1 MKRGVFSVEAQLLSH
16 RDADMVV
23 DPDILKR
30 ISGVKNYDEADDI
43 MIHYTVT
50 TDCPFNCRGC
60 INSLTFGQAGPDR
73 EARTSPMDVQEDVE
87 RDARAMA
94 QLIRESGKARA
105 VIVFYGGEPMLRL
118 DKMNRVYEVLS
129 KIING
134 RVSLR
139 YMVVTSGHYLE
150 RSIQRFPDLI
160 SHMWLTAV
168 SIDGTEAQHNAM
180 RRGTSLE
187 RIKRQVASLD
197 QVRGGGVLIWSTI
210 RPDMSLLDCFES
222 FMYFRERGQA
232 EHFFWHLDEAEGTI
246 SDLPDYVARYGAH
259 LNRIM
264 KVYVDRLGKGD
275 LLSIIHVNE
284 LILYLLTQKRRGST
298 ACAVEKMANFDIIG
312 DGKVHACAD
321 LPETMYI
328 GAIGDS
334 GEVIFEPDAR
344 ARLNRLAA
352 YKKDL
357 GCEVCGVEAYCG
369 GRCPVQIH
377 TGGIERARQY
387 CFMMREHVRIV
398 KRYIG
403 EIADLLLEHGLT
415 LADIYRSARYAKYTD
430 VTP

>member
-1 MKRGVFSVEAQLLSH
+1 LSVEAQLLSH
-16 RDADMVV
+16 QDVDMVV

-30 ISGVKNYDEADDI
+30 ISGVRGYDENDDI

-50 TDCPFNCRGC
+50 ADCPFNCRGC
-60 INSLTFGQAGPDR
+60 INSLTSGRDGRVGAAG
-73 EARTSPMDVQEDVE
+73 ALHIDVQEDVE
-87 RDARAMA
+87 RDIRAMA
-94 QLIRESGKARA
+94 QLIRESGKAQA

-118 DKMNRVYEVLS
+118 DKMNQVYERLS
-129 KIING
+129 EIIDG
-134 RVSLR
+134 GVSLR

-150 RSIQRFPDLI
+150 RGIQRFPDLA

-187 RIKRQVASLD
+187 TIKRQVASLD
-197 QVRGGGVLIWSTI
+197 RVRGGEVLIWSTI

-232 EHFFWHLDEAEGTI
+232 EHFFWHLDEAEGI
-246 SDLPDYVARYGAH
+246 IADLPDYVGRYGAH
-259 LNRIM
+259 LDKIM
-264 KVYVDRLGKGD
+264 KVYVDHLKGGD

-284 LILYLLTQKRRGST
+284 LILYLLAQKRRGST

-321 LPETMYI
+321 LPETKCI
-328 GAIGDS
+328 GEIGES
-334 GEVIFEPDAR
+334 GEIIFEPDAR
-344 ARLNRLAA
+344 ARLSRLVA
-352 YKKDL
+352 YKGDL

-377 TGGIERARQY
+377 TGGIDRARQY
-387 CFMMREHVRIV
+387 CFMMREHVRTV
-398 KRYIG
+398 KRYTG
-403 EIADLLLEHGLT
+403 QIADLMLEHGLT
-415 LADIYRSARYAKYTD
+415 LGDIYRSARYAKYTD

>member
-1 MKRGVFSVEAQLLSH
+1 VS
-16 RDADMVV
+16 MVV
-23 DPDILKR
+23 DSDILNR
-30 ISGVKNYDEADDI
+30 ISGVRDHDEIDDI

-50 TDCPFNCRGC
+50 ADCPFKCRGC
-60 INSLTFGQAGPDR
+60 INSLTAGQARQDG
-73 EARTSPMDVQEDVE
+73 AVRTPHMGVQEDEE
-87 RDARAMA
+87 RDIRAMA
-94 QLIRESGKARA
+94 QLIKESGKAQA

-118 DKMNRVYEVLS
+118 DKMNRVYEHLS
-129 KIING
+129 EMIGG
-134 RVSLR
+134 RVLLR

-150 RSIQRFPDLI
+150 PCIQRYPDLAT
-160 SHMWLTAV
+160 HMWLTAI

-187 RIKRQVASLD
+187 TIKRQVACLD
-197 QVRGGGVLIWSTI
+197 EVREGEVLIWSTI

-232 EHFFWHLDEAEGTI
+232 EHFFWHLDEAEGSI
-246 SDLPDYVARYGAH
+246 ADLPDYVARYGAH
-259 LNRIM
+259 LDKIM
-264 KVYVDRLGKGD
+264 EVYVDRLKGGD

-284 LILYLLTQKRRGST
+284 LILYLLAQKRRGST

-321 LPETMYI
+321 LPETKHI
-328 GAIGDS
+328 GEIGES
-334 GEVIFEPDAR
+334 GEIMFDPDAK
-344 ARLNRLAA
+344 ARLSGLVA
-352 YKKDL
+352 YKGDL

-398 KRYIG
+398 KGYAG
-403 EIADLLLEHGLT
+403 QIADLMLKHGLT
-415 LADIYRSARYAKYTD
+415 LADIYRSARYARYTD